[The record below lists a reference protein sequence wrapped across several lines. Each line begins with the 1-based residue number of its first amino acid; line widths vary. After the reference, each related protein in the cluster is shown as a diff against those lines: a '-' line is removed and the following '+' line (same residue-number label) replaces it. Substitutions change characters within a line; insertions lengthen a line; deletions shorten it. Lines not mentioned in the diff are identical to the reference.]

1 MKNRKMRLII
11 GMLIGLVFFSS
22 SVALLMYTKQGEI
35 QTQTQVRDDVEVYV
49 TNRDISKG
57 ELIKEG
63 DIELTSLPKSYL
75 AFTPLV
81 SSEIVGR
88 YAKVDIFSREPLR
101 REKLSFT
108 KPKEEVVEI
117 SKVEKKVNKVESPS
131 DYDNN
136 RDTMIL
142 PLSVFKNV
150 DETLKA
156 GDYIDILS
164 VIPKKSSRTGEFLT
178 KYVAVHLLINSFVMN
193 GSRSDS
199 LLSFGE
205 EGAVFHA
212 NAVVF
217 DILPGDIKNLLSTYY
232 KTQQLNEKGVFN
244 VKRDYSGHLWM
255 VKCTKELN
263 PTIQKYKNKMLVDHV
278 TVYKRK
284 KRKTVEKV
292 SISYEN

>member
-284 KRKTVEKV
+284 KRKTVEKG